1 MFRIKSIY
9 AIVLALALY
18 SVPAAGQKTKK
29 VKEKRFEPVALTN
42 LKDYEGTYVGIE
54 PDYVIEVRVMAD
66 GQLKVQSLEDG
77 SSVRLLNVDL
87 KGAHLTA
94 DKVYADGSKGKFE
107 ATFCN
112 RIRNGESVFGIQ
124 VTEGLRLETHGL
136 TLTRIFYK
144 RT

>member
-1 MFRIKSIY
+1 MFKTKFIY
-9 AIVLALALY
+9 AIVLAVALG
-18 SVPAAGQKTKK
+18 SVSAAGQKAKK
-29 VKEKRFEPVALTN
+29 VKEKRFEPVVLAN

-66 GQLKVQSLEDG
+66 GQLNVQSLEDG
-77 SSVRLLNVDL
+77 SSVRLINIDL

-94 DKVYADGSKGKFE
+94 DKVYANGSKGKFE
-107 ATFCN
+107 ATFVN

-124 VTEGLRLETHGL
+124 VTHGLELHLSGL
-136 TLTRIFYK
+136 TLTKVFYK